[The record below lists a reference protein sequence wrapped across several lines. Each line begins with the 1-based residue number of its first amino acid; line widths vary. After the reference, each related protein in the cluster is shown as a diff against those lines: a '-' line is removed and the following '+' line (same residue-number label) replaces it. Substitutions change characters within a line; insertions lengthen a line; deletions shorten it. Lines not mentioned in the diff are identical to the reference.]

1 MKRTLADVLVESKD
15 ASAIVGERGDVRR
28 LSSRS
33 RAHVQDQIT
42 WSVVAHSVKNS
53 NQFAALHDIPA
64 NLSSDPVRNVHT
76 WLRVEEVADDYGGD
90 VLQEEEVVHHPV
102 ERWSLVDLLHLQ
114 R

>member
-53 NQFAALHDIPA
+53 NQ
-64 NLSSDPVRNVHT
+64 SSQHSTTFQQTYR
-76 WLRVEEVADDYGGD
+76 RA
-90 VLQEEEVVHHPV
+90 
-102 ERWSLVDLLHLQ
+102 R
-114 R
+114 